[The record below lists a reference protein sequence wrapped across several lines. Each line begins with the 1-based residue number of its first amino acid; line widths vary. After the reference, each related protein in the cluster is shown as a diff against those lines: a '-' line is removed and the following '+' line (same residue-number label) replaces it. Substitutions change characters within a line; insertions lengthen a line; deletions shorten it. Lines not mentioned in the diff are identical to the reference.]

1 MVRGTFFATGG
12 AGGAVAAGPF
22 AAAASSF
29 VCVWAIVLEPVGIT
43 AASSS
48 SAVSRVSL
56 FILSSFVKGFG
67 KFAGSAPR
75 PGQVADYKEPPRG
88 RQKGSDE
95 RRAARDERVDFVR
108 RRVRPSKACAPRRG
122 GCRLLARHAAGVRAT
137 NRGSR
142 KRSFANPPNAGA
154 CKPFQGQPH
163 GCRPPKL
170 FRPHAR

>member
-22 AAAASSF
+22 ADAASSF

-43 AASSS
+43 VASSS

-56 FILSSFVKGFG
+56 FILSPFVTSFG

-75 PGQVADYKEPPRG
+75 PGQAADYKEPPRG

-95 RRAARDERVDFVR
+95 RRAARDGRADFVR

-122 GCRLLARHAAGVRAT
+122 GCRLLARHT
-137 NRGSR
+137 
-142 KRSFANPPNAGA
+142 AGA
-154 CKPFQGQPH
+154 RESELSRTRRTPARVSLFMVSLTAAAPRKFSDRTPEGFQE
-163 GCRPPKL
+163 RW
-170 FRPHAR
+170 